1 MKNGSLES
9 FLFGSSRL
17 GWFQRTQI
25 ALGIAR
31 GLEYLHEACVTQ
43 IIHCDIK
50 PQNILL
56 DDSYAARISDFGL
69 AKLLKSNQTRT
80 NTGIRGTRGYVAPEW
95 FMTIPITAKVDVYS
109 FGIMLLE
116 IICCRK
122 NVEVEVGDEDI
133 DVLSELAYEYYVQ
146 KELHLLVLNDEEAKY
161 DGKSLER
168 LVMVALW
175 CIQEDPSLRPSMKK
189 VTRMLEEDV
198 EVLIPPDPSSFVSYI
213 S

>member
-1 MKNGSLES
+1 MKNGCLER

-50 PQNILL
+50 PHNILL
-56 DDSYAARISDFGL
+56 DDSYVARISDFGL

-80 NTGIRGTRGYVAPEW
+80 TTGIRGTKGHVAPEW
-95 FMTIPITAKVDVYS
+95 FKAMPITTKVDVYS

-116 IICCRK
+116 T
-122 NVEVEVGDEDI
+122 
-133 DVLSELAYEYYVQ
+133 

-161 DGKSLER
+161 DGNSLER

-175 CIQEDPSLRPSMKK
+175 CIQEEPSLRPSMKQ
-189 VTRMLEEDV
+189 VTRMLDGAE
-198 EVLIPPDPSSFVSYI
+198 EVLIPPDPSPFITSI